1 MSDSDRIS
9 SVYDIPEYLARNF
22 PATTGPLRAAGNALM
37 VPADAAMDAGSS
49 AVHGALGLEEP
60 DPWGNTGRRV
70 QAMKGAL
77 GDTGAPA
84 RELVRS
90 GAEGLDLARQA
101 LREQLIEKG
110 ARPKPEE
117 AAPPRAGPPAQTPAM
132 ATARAAMPPE
142 GMPQEGMQPVADPG
156 TSSGDTVDYMDKGKR
171 ITLPTMIDGKRIT
184 DVQAVKLF
192 QAGRLQPVADMP
204 PASPQPAG
212 ALAGPSGDA
221 ATAEAFQST
230 ARGALDG
237 TQAAGPGFAP
247 GASRES
253 LDAQFRKKVAEIEK
267 TDGRKLTDDQ
277 KNELKMDFF
286 LRLMANGSRPGSNL
300 IGNAGEAGI
309 ATSGLSREMRNTN
322 MADQR
327 AKKEDAFREVGFADK
342 DKDNAARDRQLDLLG
357 EQIGQGKFDVKTG
370 GRGGNFLVFDK
381 KTGKWTDTGIKA
393 ADSVNSTK
401 PAALQMLEHLKEHP
415 EDMDLLKKI
424 NEKEKND
431 PDQIVDLAGKLI
443 AGDISGKVT
452 PESAL
457 DTARSIVMGAKGQ
470 TPPGAVAKPKTQ
482 VEFDKLPKGSQFVN
496 PKDGKTYTKK

>member
-1 MSDSDRIS
+1 MADSDRIS

-37 VPADAAMDAGSS
+37 VPADAVRDAGSA

-77 GDTGAPA
+77 GDTAAPA
-84 RELVRS
+84 REIVRS

-117 AAPPRAGPPAQTPAM
+117 AAPPRAAAPATPAM

-142 GMPQEGMQPVADPG
+142 GLQPVADPG
-156 TSSGDTVDYMDKGKR
+156 ISTGDTVNYEVSRGKNV
-171 ITLPTMIDGKRIT
+171 TLPTMIDGKRIT
-184 DVQAVKLF
+184 DVQAIKLF
-192 QAGRLQPVADMP
+192 QAGKLQPVAGEP
-204 PASPQPAG
+204 TAKTVATG
-212 ALAGPSGDA
+212 ALEGQVGDA
-221 ATAEAFQST
+221 ATAEAFQGN
-230 ARGALDG
+230 ARGALEG
-237 TQAAGPGFAP
+237 GSAAGPAMAP
-247 GASRES
+247 GTSRES

-277 KNELKMDFF
+277 KKELQMDFF

-322 MADQR
+322 MADQKAR
-327 AKKEDAFREVGFADK
+327 KEDAFREVGFADK
-342 DKDNAARDRQLDLLG
+342 DQDNAARTRQLDLLS
-357 EQIGQGKFDVKTG
+357 EQIGQGKYDVKTG

-393 ADSVNSTK
+393 SDSVNSTK
-401 PAALQMLEHLKEHP
+401 PAALQMLEHLKAHP
-415 EDMDLLKKI
+415 EDMDLLKKM
-424 NEKEKND
+424 NDKDKND
-431 PDQIVDLAGKLI
+431 SDQIIDLAGKI
-443 AGDISGKVT
+443 ISGDMSGKMT
-452 PESAL
+452 TQSAL
-457 DTARSIVMGAKGQ
+457 DSAREIVMGAKGQ
-470 TPPGAVAKPKTQ
+470 KVPGAVAKPKSQ
-482 VEFDKLPKGSQFVN
+482 AEFDALPNGSQFVN